1 MTAVP
6 HDGTRRGLLRTGGG
20 ARLIRPS
27 VVNRARNSAQ
37 EGSDSKVARSSAARS
52 LNGGA
57 LASGALASGAL
68 ASTVASVPSLSGLIS
83 GKPIRLVLAGRRI
96 RLGSSAFILMV
107 LLALSGILM
116 SLLLL
121 NTALTQD
128 SFRLQDLRT
137 QANDLMLKERQL
149 SAQVAAAQSPVGLE
163 QLAKNLGMVASG
175 DPVFLRLTDGVL
187 LGRGTPGV
195 APPQPAELKEKGDLG
210 VIDPN
215 APALVPGAA
224 IELGA
229 AVEPGGEVAVPIDP
243 VMATDANV
251 PTYLKA
257 PDVADDAT
265 PGIPVNPGGI
275 FEPGGEVPMGIVPA
289 RIVPAGG
296 R

>member
-6 HDGTRRGLLRTGGG
+6 HDGTRRGLLRTGGE

-57 LASGALASGAL
+57 LAS
-68 ASTVASVPSLSGLIS
+68 TVASVPSLSGLILD
-83 GKPIRLVLAGRRI
+83 KPIRLVLAGRRI

-116 SLLLL
+116 ALLIL

-128 SFRLQDLRT
+128 SFRLQNIRT

-210 VIDPN
+210 VVDPN

-265 PGIPVNPGGI
+265 GGIPVNPGGI

-289 RIVPAGG
+289 GIVPMGIVPMGIVPAGG